1 MDIEDQILFTIIEHL
16 SDGIGLADQDG
27 LIRLW
32 NRAAETITGFSRD
45 EVIGTPLAELAH
57 KIDNTAPLVQHS
69 TIQMSEGLDERN
81 GLFLHILN
89 KSKDQPLHAEE
100 GSLQTRDDLELRVR
114 ERTIEL
120 ERSNT
125 LVSALN
131 RMGQV
136 VTASLNLDEVLYNV
150 IDEAKNLLRV
160 DAVSILLKEEPDQL
174 RFAAV
179 SGEKANALLNM
190 RIPANAGVAGK
201 VLQSARPMLVNGDI
215 GQELIYRGVD
225 TQTGYHTE
233 ALLAVPLSFKDE
245 VIGVL
250 EAVNRQAR
258 RFTPEDLQTLESV
271 ANWAAIAIG
280 NAGQYTKLQRRLMES
295 QAVTRFGQEL
305 LRTLDQQR
313 ILQMIAS
320 DTIRL
325 LPQCDQVVIHLL
337 DSQTGKLT
345 FVTASDN
352 HGRDIVDDE
361 LNFDEGIP
369 EQALKLGRTLNVQD
383 SLAPDGENR
392 KGSLL
397 VAPMKS
403 GDELIGAIC
412 VRSPSPF
419 AFSGDDEQLL
429 TSLGVQAALVVK
441 STKLYS
447 DLQTSLRQEQ
457 MSRAQLVQSEKL
469 AALGR
474 IVASVAHEL
483 NNPLQ
488 AIQNALFLIRMDG
501 LLNSQAQDDIDVAL
515 REVDRMADLIA
526 RLRDTYRPVMRE
538 EFQPENVN
546 DLVVEVQ
553 KLLATHLRHKNIT
566 FEFNPDLNIPPICLI
581 RDQIKQVLL
590 NLCLNAVEVMQ
601 NGGTLSVYTEA
612 AAKQGATIC
621 IADTGPGIAP
631 DILPFIFDPFFT
643 TKEGGTGLGLSI
655 TYDIVQRHKGSIDVE
670 NKSDKGA
677 SFSIWL
683 PASHG

>member
-1 MDIEDQILFTIIEHL
+1 MDIEGQILFTIIEHL

-27 LIRLW
+27 LTRLW
-32 NRAAETITGFSRD
+32 NHAAETITGILRD
-45 EVIGTPLAELAH
+45 EVIGTPLAELVH
-57 KIDNTAPLVQHS
+57 KIDSTIPLVQCS
-69 TIQMSEGLDERN
+69 TFYISEGLGKRK
-81 GLFLHILN
+81 GLILHNKSN
-89 KSKDQPLHAEE
+89 KSKDYLLQAEE
-100 GSLQTRDDLELRVR
+100 GSIQTRDDLELRVR

-136 VTASLNLDEVLYNV
+136 VTASLDLDEVLYNV
-150 IDEAKNLLRV
+150 IDEAKTLLRV

-179 SGEKANALLNM
+179 SGEKANTLLNM
-190 RIPANAGVAGK
+190 RIPATAGVAGK

-295 QAVTRFGQEL
+295 EAVTRFGQEL

-325 LPQCDQVVIHLL
+325 LPQCDQAVIHLL
-337 DSQTGKLT
+337 DSQTGKLI

-361 LNFDEGIP
+361 LNFDEGVP
-369 EQALKLGRTLNVQD
+369 EQALKLGRTLNLQD
-383 SLAPDGENR
+383 TLAPDGENR

-397 VAPMKS
+397 
-403 GDELIGAIC
+403 GC
-412 VRSPSPF
+412 V
-419 AFSGDDEQLL
+419 
-429 TSLGVQAALVVK
+429 
-441 STKLYS
+441 
-447 DLQTSLRQEQ
+447 
-457 MSRAQLVQSEKL
+457 
-469 AALGR
+469 
-474 IVASVAHEL
+474 
-483 NNPLQ
+483 
-488 AIQNALFLIRMDG
+488 
-501 LLNSQAQDDIDVAL
+501 
-515 REVDRMADLIA
+515 
-526 RLRDTYRPVMRE
+526 
-538 EFQPENVN
+538 
-546 DLVVEVQ
+546 
-553 KLLATHLRHKNIT
+553 
-566 FEFNPDLNIPPICLI
+566 
-581 RDQIKQVLL
+581 
-590 NLCLNAVEVMQ
+590 
-601 NGGTLSVYTEA
+601 
-612 AAKQGATIC
+612 
-621 IADTGPGIAP
+621 
-631 DILPFIFDPFFT
+631 DIL
-643 TKEGGTGLGLSI
+643 S
-655 TYDIVQRHKGSIDVE
+655 
-670 NKSDKGA
+670 
-677 SFSIWL
+677 
-683 PASHG
+683 